1 MQGAGWLTWI
11 IVAVVALLAFFLIV
25 FLVKRIKKAEKET
38 EDEWSLTQRSI
49 FTNAAPPPVDYAQ
62 PAPTR
67 TAELENSMPAPS
79 QFPGPIPRPSGET
92 RSLTS
97 SQEAGETA
105 RTDLL
110 RSVPAVEPSPP
121 EEEPTPVPEPPPTFG
136 QRYQPPTRPDHE
148 QQHEQQLGERGTE
161 LLTSRGPDRTT
172 NRAKP
177 PRATTP
183 FDEDVRAGLEI
194 NEQPAEQPPAPIE
207 PAPIEPA
214 PIESAPIEPAGE
226 ARVDSRRREMF
237 EPPAIEPV
245 RRRESFEPPVIE
257 PLESPDEPQAAR
269 PKAVEAK
276 AVEAKAVEAKAVEA
290 RPVVVDRD
298 ARQPVTPHEV
308 VAAVPPARASEHRSG
323 SVLNLPAEYSDA
335 PMVYGEVSP
344 ERQTRAIG
352 SLSNYGKHE
361 DDKKGRGWKWLLALA
376 GVAVAIVL
384 MYFFIRPFNERVDR
398 WFNEVRGRNIA
409 ASKPPPAP
417 EYKAQV
423 LLTRAQLSNNN
434 AIAKARGRVI
444 NTSDEPLEN
453 LSVEMEL
460 IRKDGASPDIR
471 TAPVNPA
478 TLAPT
483 QQGIFEVDL
492 DSRVYSGHK
501 LRNLFSKDGEVPF
514 SAPGQTKQQ
523 PQSSPPQ

>member
-1 MQGAGWLTWI
+1 MGWLTWAI
-11 IVAVVALLAFFLIV
+11 IIVVALAAFFLIV

-49 FTNAAPPPVDYAQ
+49 FTNAVPPPTDYVE

-79 QFPGPIPRPSGET
+79 QFPGPIPRPTGET
-92 RSLTS
+92 KSLTS
-97 SQEAGETA
+97 SKEAGETA
-105 RTDLL
+105 RTELL
-110 RSVPAVEPSPP
+110 RSVPAVEPEPP
-121 EEEPTPVPEPPPTFG
+121 EVAPPKEEPTPAPEPPPTFG
-136 QRYQPPTRPDHE
+136 QRYQPPPRPDGE
-148 QQHEQQLGERGTE
+148 QQQGERGTE
-161 LLTSRGPDRTT
+161 LLASRGPERAE

-183 FDEDVRAGLEI
+183 FDQKAWEGLEKA
-194 NEQPAEQPPAPIE
+194 EQPAERPPAPVE
-207 PAPIEPA
+207 PT
-214 PIESAPIEPAGE
+214 GE
-226 ARVDSRRREMF
+226 ARVDSRRLEMF
-237 EPPAIEPV
+237 EPPVIEPMK
-245 RRRESFEPPVIE
+245 RRESFEPPVIE
-257 PLESPDEPQAAR
+257 PLESPEEPPAAR
-269 PKAVEAK
+269 PKAVES
-276 AVEAKAVEAKAVEA
+276 
-290 RPVVVDRD
+290 RPVVVDREL
-298 ARQPVTPHEV
+298 RQHVTPQSVTPQPVTPHEV
-308 VAAVPPARASEHRSG
+308 VAAGPPVRASEHRSG

-352 SLSNYGKHE
+352 SLSNYGKHD

-384 MYFFIRPFNERVDR
+384 MYFFIRPVNERVDR
-398 WFNEVRGRNIA
+398 WFEAVRGRNLA

-434 AIAKARGRVI
+434 ALAKARGRVI
-444 NTSDEPLEN
+444 NTSDAPLEN
-453 LSVEMEL
+453 LSVEVEL
-460 IRKDGASPDIR
+460 IRKDGAPPDIR

-483 QQGIFEVDL
+483 QQGIFELDL